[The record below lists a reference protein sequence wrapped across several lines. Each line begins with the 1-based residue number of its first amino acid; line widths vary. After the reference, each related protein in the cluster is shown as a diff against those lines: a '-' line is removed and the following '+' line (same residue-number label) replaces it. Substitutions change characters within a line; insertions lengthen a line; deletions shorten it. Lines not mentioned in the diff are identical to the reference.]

1 MKLNTKDYEAK
12 MQKAIASYQE
22 NLSSIRAGQAN
33 AAILNKINF
42 EYWGAPTPL
51 NSMADIRVADA
62 KTLTVTPYD
71 ATTLKEMEKAI
82 LASDI
87 GITPTN
93 DGKIIRLVF
102 PQPTEERRKELAKQV
117 QQFGEDAK
125 VAIRNI
131 RRDANDMCKKMKK
144 DGEMTED
151 EQKASEKSV
160 QDLTDKYC
168 KTIDT
173 MVADIKEVDAVTS
186 KKKDEIMKI

>member
-1 MKLNTKDYEAK
+1 MKLNTKDYETK
-12 MQKAIASYQE
+12 MSKAIASYEE

-33 AAILNKINF
+33 AAILNKVTF
-42 EYWGAPTPL
+42 EYWGAPTPI

-71 ATTLKEMEKAI
+71 ASTLKEMEKAI

-93 DGKIIRLVF
+93 DGKVIRLVF
-102 PQPTEERRKELAKQV
+102 PQPTEERRKELVKQI
-117 QQFGEDAK
+117 QKFGEEAK

-160 QDLTDKYC
+160 QDLTDKY
-168 KTIDT
+168 
-173 MVADIKEVDAVTS
+173 IKEVDAVTA
-186 KKKDEIMKI
+186 KKESEIMKI